1 MALPPRLPKGT
12 PSHMVRVRVPRH
24 LWHQFLEACEN
35 VGAEKASEALR
46 DSMRMFIRQSNRKR
60 VIAKLP
66 GLAR

>member
-1 MALPPRLPKGT
+1 
-12 PSHMVRVRVPRH
+12 MVRVRVPRH
-24 LWHQFLEACEN
+24 LWHQFLDACEN
-35 VGAEKASEALR
+35 VGVEKASEALR